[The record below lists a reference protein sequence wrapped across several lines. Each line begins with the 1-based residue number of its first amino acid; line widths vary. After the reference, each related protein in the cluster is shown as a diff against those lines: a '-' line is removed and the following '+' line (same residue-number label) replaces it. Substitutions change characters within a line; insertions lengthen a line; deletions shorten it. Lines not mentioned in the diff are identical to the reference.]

1 MKEIAYIS
9 TPQGL
14 VFDDDIL
21 AIVRESQVR
30 NSRLGITG
38 LLCYDGTHFFQ
49 IIEGPANTIDA
60 LYDAI
65 RNDPRHTDIH
75 TLSEVDVTVRSFSD
89 WSMGYKRMDER
100 LQSCGLLDA
109 QGKPSSASDGVGK
122 KVAAAFAA

>member
-30 NSRLGITG
+30 NNRLGVTG
-38 LLCYDGTHFFQ
+38 FLCYDGTHFFQ
-49 IIEGPANTIDA
+49 IIEGPADAIDA

-65 RNDPRHTDIH
+65 RNDPRHTDVH
-75 TLSEVDVTVRSFSD
+75 TLSEADVTARSFSD

-100 LQSCGLLDA
+100 LRSCGLLDT